1 MSKPEPYLIQRSPT
15 MFAALPYSALPGPPR
30 FRRLFRHILPMLLVL
45 PLFALLAASPDRPAQ
60 ASKYAAIVIEET
72 TGRVLFARNADK
84 ARYPASLT
92 KIMTLYLLFEDL
104 EAGRISMTTRL
115 PVSRVAASRSPSKLY
130 LKPGQS
136 IAVKDAIY
144 ALITKSANDVATVVA
159 EGLSKT
165 EREFGKRMTRKAR
178 ALGMARTTFRNASGL
193 PHSKQRTTARDMARL
208 AIAVRRDFPQFF
220 GFFGTKSFRWK
231 GQRFGNHNKLLAN
244 YAGTDGI
251 KTGYINAS
259 GFNLVA
265 TVERAGVRLIG
276 VVFGGRTGRPR
287 DAHMVEILDKSFK
300 RVKPADIRT
309 QLASAGRGNVTA
321 LPKTL
326 PVPPPAPGALPVAP
340 PPRRVRSGSID
351 VALAG
356 ESAYLDGAPATPD
369 VRMAGSPSQWSVQ
382 IGSFAKRA
390 NAHRAAAQARRA
402 ADGVLSSTPAR
413 LTMVT
418 RGNIPLWRVRF
429 HNLDETQARSA
440 CAALFAKGR
449 PCMAIEEG
457 DRRAG

>member
-1 MSKPEPYLIQRSPT
+1 
-15 MFAALPYSALPGPPR
+15 
-30 FRRLFRHILPMLLVL
+30 
-45 PLFALLAASPDRPAQ
+45 
-60 ASKYAAIVIEET
+60 
-72 TGRVLFARNADK
+72 
-84 ARYPASLT
+84 
-92 KIMTLYLLFEDL
+92 
-104 EAGRISMTTRL
+104 
-115 PVSRVAASRSPSKLY
+115 
-130 LKPGQS
+130 
-136 IAVKDAIY
+136 
-144 ALITKSANDVATVVA
+144 
-159 EGLSKT
+159 
-165 EREFGKRMTRKAR
+165 
-178 ALGMARTTFRNASGL
+178 
-193 PHSKQRTTARDMARL
+193 MARL

-276 VVFGGRTGRPR
+276 VVFGGRTGRTR

-309 QLASAGRGNVTA
+309 QLASAGSGKVTA

-326 PVPPPAPGALPVAP
+326 PVPPPAPGAPPVAP
-340 PPRRVRSGSID
+340 PPRRVRRGSSD

-356 ESAYLDGAPATPD
+356 DAASLDGAPAH
-369 VRMAGSPSQWSVQ
+369 AGCQGARHAEPVE
-382 IGSFAKRA
+382 RA
-390 NAHRAAAQARRA
+390 DRQLRQARQRA
-402 ADGVLSSTPAR
+402 PGRRTGAPRRRRRAVLAPAR

>member
-1 MSKPEPYLIQRSPT
+1 
-15 MFAALPYSALPGPPR
+15 
-30 FRRLFRHILPMLLVL
+30 
-45 PLFALLAASPDRPAQ
+45 
-60 ASKYAAIVIEET
+60 
-72 TGRVLFARNADK
+72 
-84 ARYPASLT
+84 
-92 KIMTLYLLFEDL
+92 
-104 EAGRISMTTRL
+104 
-115 PVSRVAASRSPSKLY
+115 
-130 LKPGQS
+130 
-136 IAVKDAIY
+136 
-144 ALITKSANDVATVVA
+144 
-159 EGLSKT
+159 
-165 EREFGKRMTRKAR
+165 MTRKAR
-178 ALGMARTTFRNASGL
+178 ALGMSRTTFRNASGL

-251 KTGYINAS
+251 KTGYIDAS

-276 VVFGGRTGRPR
+276 VVFGGRSGRTR

-309 QLASAGRGNVTA
+309 QLASAGNNAVTA

-326 PVPPPAPGALPVAP
+326 PVPPPVPGALPVAP

-369 VRMAGSPSQWSVQ
+369 VRVPGTPSQWSVQ

-457 DRRAG
+457 GRRSG